1 MDAVDLERIG
11 LNRNEAKVYLAL
23 IIRGQATA
31 SELVKAIGVH
41 RNIVYDNLEKLIE
54 KGLVSFIV
62 DGAKRKFI
70 AQDPAAIIDYLQS
83 KKLQIDRDIALAAK
97 MAPSINKLLSSS
109 DAQQDATIFRG
120 VKGVKKVLS
129 DTLQSREIW
138 CIGTTN
144 ESIAALGDTFWK
156 NYNQK
161 IKAGKVKERI
171 LLNNDYE
178 DKDTG
183 VLKVGCIKTRA
194 LPKQLNQVTETI
206 LYSGKVALFV
216 YSSTPLVIVME
227 NKEIFRMY
235 RAHFDFLWGVSK

>member
-83 KKLQIDRDIALAAK
+83 KKLQIDRK
-97 MAPSINKLLSSS
+97 
-109 DAQQDATIFRG
+109 
-120 VKGVKKVLS
+120 
-129 DTLQSREIW
+129 
-138 CIGTTN
+138 
-144 ESIAALGDTFWK
+144 
-156 NYNQK
+156 QK
-161 IKAGKVKERI
+161 
-171 LLNNDYE
+171 
-178 DKDTG
+178 
-183 VLKVGCIKTRA
+183 
-194 LPKQLNQVTETI
+194 
-206 LYSGKVALFV
+206 
-216 YSSTPLVIVME
+216 
-227 NKEIFRMY
+227 
-235 RAHFDFLWGVSK
+235 

>member
-109 DAQQDATIFRG
+109 DAQQDATICGGASRRIPAHGPRG
-120 VKGVKKVLS
+120 RSAKWRKV
-129 DTLQSREIW
+129 RRRPGEIGLLRRD
-138 CIGTTN
+138 IR
-144 ESIAALGDTFWK
+144 
-156 NYNQK
+156 NYA
-161 IKAGKVKERI
+161 IR
-171 LLNNDYE
+171 
-178 DKDTG
+178 
-183 VLKVGCIKTRA
+183 
-194 LPKQLNQVTETI
+194 
-206 LYSGKVALFV
+206 
-216 YSSTPLVIVME
+216 
-227 NKEIFRMY
+227 
-235 RAHFDFLWGVSK
+235 